1 MTRPAPWASFAK
13 VTLAVLLLVVIGAG
27 LGALAA
33 TGAEGQTN
41 NTSVTI
47 DPGEITDPSV
57 VNISARVDGENLT
70 VEVGTHPDENF
81 TSLAVT
87 VFEQGNENI
96 KFVNKT
102 YTSDARRNITRQ
114 NATFKQA
121 STVIV
126 RAALS
131 TSDRDDPVIRNI
143 YLGELRDLDVPL
155 ENNTLQVFAL
165 LSIIAFAGL
174 FGGSLSSVGGV
185 AVVGLAWVLSAIGW
199 LSISPLFLTAA
210 GVIAIFLAAASS
222 TGGIR

>member
-1 MTRPAPWASFAK
+1 MSLRRPAVLGIAA
-13 VTLAVLLLVVIGAG
+13 VVLVLALLAGAATLGAG
-27 LGALAA
+27 GAAA
-33 TGAEGQTN
+33 QTN
-41 NTSVTI
+41 GTNVTI

-70 VEVGTHPDENF
+70 IEVGTHPGENF
-81 TSLAVT
+81 TSLSVT
-87 VFEQGNENI
+87 AFEQGNESNE
-96 KFVNKT
+96 FVNES
-102 YTSDARRNITRQ
+102 YTNDTARTITRQ
-114 NATFKQA
+114 NKNITEVATL
-121 STVIV
+121 VV
-126 RAALS
+126 RGALE
-131 TSDRDDPVIRNI
+131 TSDRDDPVIRTI
-143 YLGELRDLDVPL
+143 FLGELRDLDVPL
-155 ENNTLQVFAL
+155 DNGTLQVFAL

>member
-1 MTRPAPWASFAK
+1 MSLRRPAVLGIAA
-13 VTLAVLLLVVIGAG
+13 VVLVLALLAGAATLGAG
-27 LGALAA
+27 GAAA
-33 TGAEGQTN
+33 QTN
-41 NTSVTI
+41 GTNVTI

-70 VEVGTHPDENF
+70 IEVGTHPDENF
-81 TSLAVT
+81 TSLSVT
-87 VFEQGNENI
+87 AFEQGNESNE
-96 KFVNKT
+96 FVNES
-102 YTSDARRNITRQ
+102 YTNDTARTITRQ
-114 NATFKQA
+114 NKNITEVATL
-121 STVIV
+121 VV
-126 RAALS
+126 RGALE
-131 TSDRDDPVIRNI
+131 TSDRDDPVIRTI
-143 YLGELRDLDVPL
+143 FLGELRDLDVPL
-155 ENNTLQVFAL
+155 DNGTLQVFAL